1 MGLGIN
7 SRQKLARIDHDSL
20 SLRHRCEL
28 LSVSRSTLYYEPIG
42 ESALNLQL
50 MRLMDEHYL
59 EHSYKGT
66 RRMHVWLTKDLGYN
80 VSRNRIDRLY
90 YKVMGLQSLLPG
102 PHTSKRNRDHQVYPY
117 LLRDLEIIR
126 PNQVW
131 ATDITYVPM
140 KRGFLYLT
148 AVIDLYSRYVVHWK
162 LANSMEAIWCRDL
175 VAEDAICMIFWR
187 WNQNNNKL

>member
-1 MGLGIN
+1 
-7 SRQKLARIDHDSL
+7 
-20 SLRHRCEL
+20 
-28 LSVSRSTLYYEPIG
+28 
-42 ESALNLQL
+42 
-50 MRLMDEHYL
+50 
-59 EHSYKGT
+59 
-66 RRMHVWLTKDLGYN
+66 
-80 VSRNRIDRLY
+80 
-90 YKVMGLQSLLPG
+90 
-102 PHTSKRNRDHQVYPY
+102 